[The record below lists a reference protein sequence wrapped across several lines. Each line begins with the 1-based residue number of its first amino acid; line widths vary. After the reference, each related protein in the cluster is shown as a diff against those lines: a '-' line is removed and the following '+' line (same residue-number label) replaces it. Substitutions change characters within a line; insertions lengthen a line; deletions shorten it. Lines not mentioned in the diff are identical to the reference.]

1 MILGPDWSVADD
13 GWPFLA
19 LAGTITIVTSI
30 IFLPL
35 GCFLLGIMVWLAH
48 VLRVPTRQTRVD
60 NQTIYAPCDGIILEI
75 VPDVFPMGFPNDS
88 ERPSVSQF
96 KRGYMTRNCR
106 LVQLQAILLKI
117 TFCLEYS
124 RVGVIIQSVGKLRD
138 W

>member
-48 VLRVPTRQTRVD
+48 VLRVPTRQT
-60 NQTIYAPCDGIILEI
+60 ILIIKPFMRHAMEL
-75 VPDVFPMGFPNDS
+75 S
-88 ERPSVSQF
+88 WR
-96 KRGYMTRNCR
+96 
-106 LVQLQAILLKI
+106 
-117 TFCLEYS
+117 
-124 RVGVIIQSVGKLRD
+124 
-138 W
+138 